1 MSACFAAFAK
11 WRTEGQRRRNARR
24 CSRNLTPIGS
34 ASTLVAVAIMRKNGL
49 AMSLGRFVKLAI
61 PFAALRVA
69 DRLGYGVR
77 PAGSAVS

>member
-49 AMSLGRFVKLAI
+49 AMSLGRFVTLAI

-77 PAGSAVS
+77 PAGYAVR